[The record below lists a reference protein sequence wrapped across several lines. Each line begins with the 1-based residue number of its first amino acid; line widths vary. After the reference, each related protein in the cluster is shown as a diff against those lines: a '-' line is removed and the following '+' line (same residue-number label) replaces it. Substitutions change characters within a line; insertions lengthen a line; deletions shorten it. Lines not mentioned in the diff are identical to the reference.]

1 MTTAVNFADY
11 AKHSVKGREVLDA
24 FEHTH
29 KVYDYLNAHKG
40 EKFSP
45 KAIAEA
51 LYKWGNYQATAR
63 HLHILEKMG
72 LVGREAYTAILRETS
87 NWPFYELVTKA
98 FEGSNFTVEFVED
111 DEKPFE
117 KEVTLYKWYAL

>member
-1 MTTAVNFADY
+1 MTATVNFADY
-11 AKHSVKGREVLDA
+11 AKHTVKGREMLRA
-24 FEHTH
+24 FESAH

-63 HLHILEKMG
+63 ELHILEKMG
-72 LVGREAYTAILRETS
+72 LVGREAYTAVLRVIP
-87 NWPFYELVTKA
+87 NWPYYELVAKV
-98 FEGSNFTVEFVED
+98 FEGSNFTVELVED
-111 DEKPFE
+111 DEEPFV

>member
-1 MTTAVNFADY
+1 MTTTVNFADY
-11 AKHSVKGREVLDA
+11 AKHTVKGRDVLDA
-24 FEHTH
+24 FERTH

-51 LYKWGNYQATAR
+51 LYKWGNYQDTAR

-72 LVGREAYTAILRETS
+72 LVGREVYTAVLHEIPY
-87 NWPFYELVTKA
+87 WPYYELVAKT
-98 FEGSNFTVEFVED
+98 FEGSNFTVEFVKD
-111 DEKPFE
+111 DEKSFE